1 MSLVDNAVMTCII
14 EGGFDSDTAEAI
26 LATYPLLGRRL
37 APREQA
43 WYLRP
48 NNDPRTLGASSPL
61 EPYRRSI
68 ASKN

>member
-1 MSLVDNAVMTCII
+1 MTCII

-26 LATYPLLGRRL
+26 LATYALLGRRL

-43 WYLRP
+43 WYLSP
-48 NNDPRTLGASSPL
+48 NNDPMTLGASSPL